1 MRESAIGVG
10 CFKSPLDFF
19 MPPFLLPSHWI
30 TMSPPDVE
38 GPIGY
43 ATVGIFLAFLFLG
56 IVCRVSTDHKSK
68 DFYLRAIAHRTA
80 TFLVTMGV
88 LGTLLFF
95 FSYEGIQLLGARFWY
110 PLWLLA
116 ALVWTVCIVRYATRD
131 IPRLKTSAEVREK
144 QLKYLPQ
151 KTKKKY
157 RR

>member
-1 MRESAIGVG
+1 M
-10 CFKSPLDFF
+10 PL
-19 MPPFLLPSHWI
+19 FLLPSYWF
-30 TMSPPDVE
+30 TMRPPDVE

-43 ATVGIFLAFLFLG
+43 ATLGVFLAFLFLG
-56 IVCRVSTDHKSK
+56 IVCRISADHRGK
-68 DFYLRAIAHRTA
+68 DFYLRAIGHRTA
-80 TFLVTMGV
+80 TFLVTMGL

-116 ALVWTVCIVRYATRD
+116 ALVWAVCIVRYVTRD
-131 IPRLKTSAEVREK
+131 IPRLKASVDAREK

-151 KTKKKY
+151 KNKKKY